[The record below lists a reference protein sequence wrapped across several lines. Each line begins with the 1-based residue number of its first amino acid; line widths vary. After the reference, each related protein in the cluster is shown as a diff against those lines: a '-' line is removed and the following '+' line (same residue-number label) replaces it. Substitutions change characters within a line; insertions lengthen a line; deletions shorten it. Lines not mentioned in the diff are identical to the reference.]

1 MSIFSSGASFNEGRK
16 PMPHRL
22 SPARAVA
29 RRLGLRY
36 VDQDELTWRRTR
48 RGNRFSYL
56 RQDGSVIRHSVTI
69 HRLAGL
75 AVPPAYDDVR
85 YATDPAAHLQ
95 AVGRDAAGRLQYRY
109 HPEWQKV
116 RETRKARRLVRLA
129 EVLPRIRRSVAQHLS
144 GNEPNR
150 ELAFAAVIELI
161 ARSAIRPGN
170 DNYTKKHRSHG
181 ATTLLKSHLVVED
194 AALKFTFRAKGNKL
208 VQKEVNAPR
217 LAEAVAVLLK
227 LPGRRLFQYRDD
239 AGEVQAVKSAQVNQ
253 FLRQIAG
260 AKISLKDFRTL
271 LASAAVLEAL
281 ARVVP
286 ATSARQRRA
295 QVLEAVRATAEQLSN
310 TPAICRKSYVHEA
323 VVTAFEDGVLER
335 FAATLQGCR
344 SEAKRAQILAH
355 VIATMDASEQP
366 RADKES

>member
-1 MSIFSSGASFNEGRK
+1 VSIFSSGASFNEGRK

-48 RGNRFSYL
+48 RGKRFAYL

-253 FLRQIAG
+253 FLRQTG

-295 QVLEAVRATAEQLSN
+295 QVLEAVRVTAEQLSN

-344 SEAKRAQILAH
+344 S
-355 VIATMDASEQP
+355 DASEQP